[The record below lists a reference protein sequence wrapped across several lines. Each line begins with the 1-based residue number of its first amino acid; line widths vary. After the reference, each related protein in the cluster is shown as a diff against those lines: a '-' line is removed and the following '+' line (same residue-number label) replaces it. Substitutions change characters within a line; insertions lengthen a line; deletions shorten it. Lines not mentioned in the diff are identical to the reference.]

1 MSVGGPTKII
11 VMLPHGKLQQNMDC
25 IMANIVSITLRSFKY
40 HFHTLEFFWPIFSS
54 DQLTAS

>member
-25 IMANIVSITLRSFKY
+25 IMANFVNITLRSF
-40 HFHTLEFFWPIFSS
+40 
-54 DQLTAS
+54 